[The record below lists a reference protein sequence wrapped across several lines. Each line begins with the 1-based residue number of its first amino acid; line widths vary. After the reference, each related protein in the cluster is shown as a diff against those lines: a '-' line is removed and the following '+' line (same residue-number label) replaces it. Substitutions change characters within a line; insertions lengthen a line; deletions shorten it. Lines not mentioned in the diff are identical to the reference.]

1 MVKFHRRIL
10 HRNKV
15 NRMKPLEI
23 RGARA
28 RLGYTQQFMAN
39 ELGISTAS
47 YSAKERGETKF
58 ADAEKVKVAKLLGWS
73 LAQMNDFLFD
83 GQLPIGNPE

>member
-1 MVKFHRRIL
+1 
-10 HRNKV
+10 
-15 NRMKPLEI
+15 MKPLEI

-47 YSAKERGETKF
+47 YAAKERGETKF
-58 ADAEKVKVAKLLGWS
+58 ADAEKVKVAKLFGWS
-73 LAQMNDFLFD
+73 LTEMNDFLFD